1 MIETFELGK
10 WWTISLL
17 LAIERPAYACYFC
30 LYTMQARP
38 RIKFLIYRVETH
50 HSYIKLFALHL
61 SLTSYC
67 SLNNVLLLIL
77 RLLIMLMVCHHR
89 LCVTWVFSGTSVS
102 LSHLFMIFY
111 SQHLSWDRWIRGF
124 VLSESSDVFGR
135 CACLP
140 GSATNCED
148 TVVDKKG
155 YNTRVSI
162 VCVDALI
169 TYLCIPQCN
178 EYLTSTLHLKGD
190 WLWYMCTAN
199 TIYHVGWNASWILMD
214 QCIFNLQGA
223 VKNVLP
229 LKEVL
234 LECYFRL
241 HWVHEHLVC
250 TVRRNVGIVCL
261 ACLCTSSTPEGCIL
275 QP

>member
-1 MIETFELGK
+1 MIV
-10 WWTISLL
+10 
-17 LAIERPAYACYFC
+17 IERPAYACCFC
-30 LYTMQARP
+30 SYTKQARP
-38 RIKFLIYRVETH
+38 RIKFLIYWVETH

-67 SLNNVLLLIL
+67 SLNNVLLFIL
-77 RLLIMLMVCHHR
+77 RLLIMLKVCHHR
-89 LCVTWVFSGTSVS
+89 LCVMWVFSGTSLS
-102 LSHLFMIFY
+102 LICSWSFIHNI
-111 SQHLSWDRWIRGF
+111 WDRWIRGF

-178 EYLTSTLHLKGD
+178 EYLTSTLHLKWD
-190 WLWYMCTAN
+190 WLWCMCKHN
-199 TIYHVGWNASWILMD
+199 ISCG
-214 QCIFNLQGA
+214 
-223 VKNVLP
+223 
-229 LKEVL
+229 
-234 LECYFRL
+234 LECILNSNGSMYF
-241 HWVHEHLVC
+241 
-250 TVRRNVGIVCL
+250 
-261 ACLCTSSTPEGCIL
+261 
-275 QP
+275 